1 MIKGLDVVKSLIL
14 IFNLI
19 KCFIAGYFLVYFAPN
34 GLFSYFGSP
43 LCALVASYSI
53 YLSQNKPWRSEG
65 WMQPTTQLM
74 FATLSLKDILHK
86 IN

>member
-1 MIKGLDVVKSLIL
+1 MRVPFSLKMVINVLVGFIYIPTITLHQMIKGLDVVKSLIL

-53 YLSQNKPWRSEG
+53 YLSQNKP
-65 WMQPTTQLM
+65 
-74 FATLSLKDILHK
+74 
-86 IN
+86 

>member
-34 GLFSYFGSP
+34 GLFSFLGTAA
-43 LCALVASYSI
+43 LCALVASYGI
-53 YLSQNKPWRSEG
+53 Y
-65 WMQPTTQLM
+65 
-74 FATLSLKDILHK
+74 
-86 IN
+86 